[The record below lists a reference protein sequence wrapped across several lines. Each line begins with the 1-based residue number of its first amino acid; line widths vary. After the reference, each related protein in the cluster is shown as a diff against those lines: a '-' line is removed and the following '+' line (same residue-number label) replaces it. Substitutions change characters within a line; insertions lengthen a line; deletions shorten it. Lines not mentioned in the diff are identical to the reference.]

1 VKLKLPEALA
11 VVVAVDAP
19 VSAIVAPLPAVPTLP
34 VIVHVCAVAVKFG
47 TVAFAPL
54 TATAALVGLNV

>member
-1 VKLKLPEALA
+1 LA

-34 VIVHVCAVAVKFG
+34 VSVQVCSVAVKFG
-47 TVAFAPL
+47 AVIFAPL
-54 TATAALVGLNV
+54 TVAA